1 MIRKEVQVLGQT
13 LAVATEDAQLL
24 DRAVQALEKTFEDM
38 EKACRVHYG
47 NAPAAVDTRSWLLLG
62 ALNLAYR
69 TARLEQEAS
78 KHTTDLEQ
86 RLSQLLQEVDDPS
99 PTNPSLF
106 EE

>member
-1 MIRKEVQVLGQT
+1 VIRKEVQVLGQT
-13 LAVATEDAQLL
+13 LQVATEDPVLL
-24 DRAVQALEKTFEDM
+24 DQAVQALERTFADM
-38 EKACRVHYG
+38 DRACRVHYG
-47 NAPAAVDTRSWLLLG
+47 NAPATVDTRSWLLLG

-99 PTNPSLF
+99 PSNPSLF